1 MKQSTAMTTTFAEAS
16 RAIVLRAC
24 PALAALARRSAQR
37 IGRARRPARRLRL
50 ACLLLAGGLLAFA
63 PAQGHA
69 AGIECPEVGPGGVP
83 DLLGN
88 EPQFRLNSAGGS
100 VDLGNEIDYLINKLQ
115 IEKPDI
121 SSAELTNVLIAAYCS
136 EVANLPQLTAAEK
149 WRRMRQFD
157 AIVLQQIAANTAAP
171 GTLIIANVPLPPAVF
186 RELRSQAASAN
197 QSPAQLMAAILTR
210 AAGR

>member
-1 MKQSTAMTTTFAEAS
+1 MKPATTMTTSVTAAC
-16 RAIVLRAC
+16 RAIVLLAC
-24 PALAALARRSAQR
+24 PALAGSGRRGAGR
-37 IGRARRPARRLRL
+37 IGKVTRPARRVRI
-50 ACLLLAGGLLAFA
+50 ACLLVVSGLLALA

-88 EPQFRLNSAGGS
+88 EPRFRLDPAANN

-115 IEKPDI
+115 IQKPDI
-121 SSAELTNVLIAAYCS
+121 SSAELTDVLIAAYCA
-136 EVANLPQLTAAEK
+136 EVATLPQLTAAEK

-157 AIVLQQIAANTAAP
+157 AIVLQQIAANTSAP

-186 RELRSQAASAN
+186 RELRSQAASVN
-197 QSPAQLMAAILTR
+197 QSPAQLMAAILAQ

>member
-1 MKQSTAMTTTFAEAS
+1 MKPACIACFL
-16 RAIVLRAC
+16 IV
-24 PALAALARRSAQR
+24 S
-37 IGRARRPARRLRL
+37 
-50 ACLLLAGGLLAFA
+50 GLLAFA

-88 EPQFRLNSAGGS
+88 EPQFRLGSAAS
-100 VDLGNEIDYLINKLQ
+100 NVDLGNEIDYLINKLQ
-115 IEKPDI
+115 IQKPDI
-121 SSAELTNVLIAAYCS
+121 SSAELTDVLIAAYCA
-136 EVANLPQLTAAEK
+136 EVAKLPQLTAAEK

-186 RELRSQAASAN
+186 RELRSQATSVN
-197 QSPAQLMAAILTR
+197 QSPAQFMAVILAR